1 MYVYTH
7 TWIFACLFLFK
18 KDVAVRAGEM
28 VQIVKCME
36 SDPSSHNRAG
46 LEACIPN
53 SSISK
58 VDTEGSLRVDSLLH

>member
-1 MYVYTH
+1 
-7 TWIFACLFLFK
+7 
-18 KDVAVRAGEM
+18 M

-58 VDTEGSLRVDSLLH
+58 VDTEGFLRVDSLLH